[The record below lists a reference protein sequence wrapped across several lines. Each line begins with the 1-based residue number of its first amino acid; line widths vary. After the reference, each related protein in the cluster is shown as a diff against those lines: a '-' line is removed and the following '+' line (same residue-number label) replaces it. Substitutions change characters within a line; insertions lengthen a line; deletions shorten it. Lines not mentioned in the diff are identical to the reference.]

1 MVSLEDI
8 RLTLKKIKDRSST
21 HFMCLRVFVSSQN
34 ILISI
39 TPLYVKINFWKIF
52 QNIEVFIINKYYY
65 ETFIKQFNGK

>member
-8 RLTLKKIKDRSST
+8 RLTLKKIKNWGST

-52 QNIEVFIINKYYY
+52 QNIEVFINKQ
-65 ETFIKQFNGK
+65 ILL

>member
-1 MVSLEDI
+1 MLIKKQILKLIVLILGMVSLEDI

-39 TPLYVKINFWKIF
+39 TPLYVKINF
-52 QNIEVFIINKYYY
+52 
-65 ETFIKQFNGK
+65 